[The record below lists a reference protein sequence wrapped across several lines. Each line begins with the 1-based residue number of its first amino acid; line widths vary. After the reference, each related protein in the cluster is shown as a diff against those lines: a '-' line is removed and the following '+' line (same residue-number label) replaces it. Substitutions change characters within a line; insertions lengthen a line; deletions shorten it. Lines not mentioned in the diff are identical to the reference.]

1 MKQRSVIFYL
11 KKFLSFEI
19 ICLLLVTAAVYS
31 GTLDHSFHADDRD
44 NITNNSFIQISNL
57 SVSEFKRAIK
67 ESVNDKRPVANIS
80 FALNYYFDGLEVRGY
95 HVVNIIIHLLAGIML
110 YYFVKKTLSIPL
122 VRDKLGEAG
131 FIPFFTALIW
141 MVHPLHT
148 QSVTYIIQRMNSM
161 AVMFFIMAM
170 LFYVKARLSPE
181 RVKKVLFFAISFFA
195 GLLAVGTKQNT
206 ATLPLFILLYEWYF
220 FQDLRLKFSRQQ
232 LFWIVTIGCL
242 FVFVLYL
249 FLGSSPL
256 NRLFPSYDGRPF
268 SMAERVLTQPRV
280 VLHYISLIFYPEPGR
295 LNLDYDFPLSYS
307 LVSPAT
313 TLIAILVII
322 GMVGLA
328 IYSARKNRLFSFCIL
343 WFLGNLVI
351 ESSTIPLEIIFEHR
365 TYLPSMLMILLLVLF
380 LHRFV
385 NKRRVL
391 IVSLVAVALLFSYW
405 TYARNKVWQD
415 ELTLWADTHK
425 KSPNKARVN
434 SFYGGV
440 LSGEGRVKEAIPILE
455 NALRFYE
462 EEIKFQKSVERRKI
476 AMYQQSLAVA
486 YKRNGEFKKA
496 IFYLNRALKEF
507 SLSAT
512 THYHLGACYVKIWRF
527 EEAIY
532 HFTKALEFAKY
543 HRTDVLLQENIM
555 EIRQD
560 LDEAK
565 RMLKLQKEREVLLK
579 NKTKN

>member
-19 ICLLLVTAAVYS
+19 ICLLLVAAAVYS
-31 GTLDHSFHADDRD
+31 GTLDHSFHADDKE
-44 NITNNSFIQISNL
+44 NIWNNSFIQISNL
-57 SVSEFKRAIK
+57 SVNELAKAVS

-80 FALNYYFDGLEVRGY
+80 FALNYYFHGLEVRGY

-110 YYFVKKTLSIPL
+110 FYFIKKTLCIPL
-122 VRDKLGEAG
+122 VRDKLGEAA

-148 QSVTYIIQRMNSM
+148 QSVTYIVQRMNSM
-161 AVMFFIMAM
+161 GAMFFIMAM
-170 LFYVKARLSPE
+170 LFYVKARLTSE
-181 RVKKVLFFAISFFA
+181 RVKKILFFVTSIIA
-195 GLLAVGTKQNT
+195 GLFAFGSKQNT
-206 ATLPLFILLYEWYF
+206 VTLPLFILLYEWYF

-232 LFWIVTIGCL
+232 LFWIATISCL

-249 FLGSSPL
+249 FLGTSPL
-256 NRLFPSYDGRPF
+256 NRLFPSYAGRPF
-268 SMAERVLTQPRV
+268 SMAERVLTQPMV

-307 LVSPAT
+307 LVSPPT
-313 TLIAILVII
+313 TLLAILAII
-322 GMVGLA
+322 GMLGLA
-328 IYSARKNRLFSFCIL
+328 IYSARKNRLYSFCIL

-365 TYLPSMLMILLLVLF
+365 TYLPSMLVILLLVLF
-380 LHRFV
+380 LHRIV

-391 IVSLVAVALLFSYW
+391 IASLAAVALLFSYW

-415 ELTLWADTHK
+415 ELTLWADIHE

-434 SFYGGV
+434 QHYGV
-440 LSGEGRVKEAIPILE
+440 ELNARGRAKEAIPILE
-455 NALRFYE
+455 NALRLYG
-462 EEIKFQKSVERRKI
+462 EEIKLQRNVDKRKT
-476 AMYQQSLAVA
+476 ASHLENLAVA
-486 YKRNGEFKKA
+486 YTNNGEFKKA

-532 HFTKALEFAKY
+532 HFTRALEFTKY
-543 HRTDVLLQENIM
+543 HRTDVFVQENIM
-555 EIRQD
+555 EIRQA
-560 LDEAK
+560 LDKAK

>member
-44 NITNNSFIQISNL
+44 NITNNSFIQISNF

-496 IFYLNRALKEF
+496 IFYLNKALKEF
-507 SLSAT
+507 NLSAMM
-512 THYHLGACYVKIWRF
+512 HYHLGACYVKIWRF